1 MMLGI
6 DPQKDKISSPFTF
19 FMVKSAS
26 IFGLKMKYTANKQ
39 ASLLEILHEMA
50 PDSSK
55 NTLRSWLQSGR
66 VTIDNQRTERA
77 NIEVL
82 PGQEVQVGPKV
93 SFIRGSIRILH
104 EDDDIVVLEKP
115 EGLLSVAT
123 DFENRATVHAMLKRQ
138 FHHRRVYPVH
148 RLDRETSGVMMF
160 AYSEQARDQIKS
172 QFEKHT
178 VDKTYF
184 AIVEKEMALGKGTW
198 ESYLEEDDFYYVK
211 STNDS
216 QSGKLAITH
225 YDVLK
230 TYKNRSLLRLKP
242 QTGRKNQLRV
252 HCSEAGHPIVG
263 DKKYGAHTNPIKR
276 VCLHAEKISFEH
288 PSSGRRMVFSTP
300 VPEVFS
306 KIFEF

>member
-1 MMLGI
+1 
-6 DPQKDKISSPFTF
+6 
-19 FMVKSAS
+19 
-26 IFGLKMKYTANKQ
+26 
-39 ASLLEILHEMA
+39 MA

-55 NTLRSWLQSGR
+55 NTLRSWLQVGR
-66 VTIDNQRTERA
+66 VTIDDQRAERA

-82 PGQEVQVGPKV
+82 PGQKIQIGSKV
-93 SFIRGSIRILH
+93 SFIRGSLRILH
-104 EDDDIVVLEKP
+104 DDDDIIVLEKP

-138 FHHRRVYPVH
+138 FHNRRVYPVH

-160 AYSEQARDQIKS
+160 AYTEKARDAIKS
-172 QFEKHT
+172 QFEQHT
-178 VDKTYF
+178 IDKTYF
-184 AIVEKEMALGKGTW
+184 AIVEKDMALGKGVW
-198 ESYLEEDDFYYVK
+198 ESYLEEDDFYFVK

-225 YDVLK
+225 YEVLK
-230 TYKNRSLLRLKP
+230 AAKNRSLLRLKP

-276 VCLHAEKISFEH
+276 ACLHAQKISFTH
-288 PSSGRRMVFSTP
+288 PITGRRMTFA
-300 VPEVFS
+300 VPLPEAFS
-306 KIFEF
+306 KILDFKDLAI